1 MTNFFVDQLFSGF
14 LLAAFPIAILAG
26 LISFISPCVLPLVP
40 GYLSF
45 AAGYSQAKGRVF
57 LGSLLFVMG
66 FSVLFIS
73 YGALFGGIGS
83 QISSHEEI
91 ITRVLGVLTI
101 FLGLIFMGRF
111 PMAPT
116 FSPKISTNGGLI
128 GAPLLGF
135 LFGIGWTP
143 CIGPALA
150 TVQTLAFQESSAA
163 RGAILSF
170 GYCIGLGAPFIA
182 SGLYLDKFI
191 FSSTSTSSA
200 SGRTRTPAADVWIRP
215 WLSVSGTRCT
225 RCTPPSNFK
234 RAYGVVPGSGVP
246 FDLIAIEIS
255 L

>member
-1 MTNFFVDQLFSGF
+1 MIDFFVDQLLGGF
-14 LLAAFPIAILAG
+14 LLVAFPIAVLAG
-26 LISFISPCVLPLVP
+26 LISFVSPCVLPLVP

-45 AAGYSQAKGRVF
+45 AAGYSKAKGRVF
-57 LGSLLFVMG
+57 LGSILFVLG

-83 QISSHEEI
+83 RISTNEEM
-91 ITRVLGVLTI
+91 ITRILGVITI
-101 FLGLIFMGRF
+101 LLGLVFMGSF
-111 PMAPT
+111 PMMRT

-182 SGLYLDKFI
+182 SGLYLDK
-191 FSSTSTSSA
+191 
-200 SGRTRTPAADVWIRP
+200 
-215 WLSVSGTRCT
+215 SVRLRQFLT
-225 RCTPPSNFK
+225 K
-234 RAYGVVPGSGVP
+234 RG
-246 FDLIAIEIS
+246 DLISKIGGALLILIGIAQLLGFWTDLMIS
-255 L
+255 LRSIITEFAPVI

>member
-1 MTNFFVDQLFSGF
+1 MSNFFVEQLLSGF
-14 LLAAFPIAILAG
+14 LLVAFPISILAG
-26 LISFISPCVLPLVP
+26 LISFLSPCVLPLVP

-45 AAGYSQAKGRVF
+45 AAGYSKSKGRVF
-57 LGSLLFVMG
+57 LGSLLFVLG

-83 QISSHEEI
+83 RISANDEL
-91 ITRVLGVLTI
+91 ITRILGVVTI
-101 FLGLIFMGRF
+101 LLGLIFMGRF

-116 FSPKISTNGGLI
+116 FSPKMSTNGGLI

-150 TVQTLAFQESSAA
+150 TVQTLAFQESSAL

-182 SGLYLDKFI
+182 SGLYLDR
-191 FSSTSTSSA
+191 SA
-200 SGRTRTPAADVWIRP
+200 RLRHFLV
-215 WLSVSGTRCT
+215 
-225 RCTPPSNFK
+225 K
-234 RAYGVVPGSGVP
+234 RG
-246 FDLIAIEIS
+246 DLITKIGGGLLILIGIAQVLGFWSDLMIS
-255 L
+255 LRSVITEFAPVI

>member
-1 MTNFFVDQLFSGF
+1 MIDFFVEQLLGGF
-14 LLAAFPIAILAG
+14 LLVAFPIAVLAG

-45 AAGYSQAKGRVF
+45 AAGYSKSKGRVF
-57 LGSLLFVMG
+57 LGSLLFVLG

-83 QISSHEEI
+83 RIATNDET
-91 ITRVLGVLTI
+91 ITRILGVITI
-101 FLGLIFMGRF
+101 LLGLIFMGRF
-111 PMAPT
+111 PMMRT
-116 FSPKISTNGGLI
+116 FSPKVVTNGGLI

-135 LFGIGWTP
+135 LFGVGWTP

-182 SGLYLDKFI
+182 SGLYLDK
-191 FSSTSTSSA
+191 SA
-200 SGRTRTPAADVWIRP
+200 RLRRFLT
-215 WLSVSGTRCT
+215 
-225 RCTPPSNFK
+225 K
-234 RAYGVVPGSGVP
+234 RG
-246 FDLIAIEIS
+246 DLISKIGGVFLVLIGFAQVFGLWTDLMIS
-255 L
+255 LRSLITDFAPVI

>member
-1 MTNFFVDQLFSGF
+1 MINFIVDQLMGGF
-14 LLAAFPIAILAG
+14 LLVAFPIAILAG
-26 LISFISPCVLPLVP
+26 LISFVSPCVLPLVP

-45 AAGYSQAKGRVF
+45 AAGYSKAKGRVF
-57 LGSLLFVMG
+57 LGSILFVLG

-83 QISSHEEI
+83 RIATNDET
-91 ITRVLGVLTI
+91 ITRVLGVITI
-101 FLGLIFMGRF
+101 LLGFIFMGRF
-111 PMAPT
+111 PMMRT

-182 SGLYLDKFI
+182 SGLYLDK
-191 FSSTSTSSA
+191 SA
-200 SGRTRTPAADVWIRP
+200 RLRRFLT
-215 WLSVSGTRCT
+215 
-225 RCTPPSNFK
+225 K
-234 RAYGVVPGSGVP
+234 RG
-246 FDLIAIEIS
+246 DLITGIGGALLILIGIAQLLGFWTDLMIS
-255 L
+255 LRSTITEFAPVI